1 MILAAVALVILA
13 AFACYREHLFAKE
26 RDQWIQERS
35 SLLNRIKPETAQ
47 VSGIN
52 DLEKYLV
59 EPVRSDED
67 YWDARGMA
75 PVVPDDV
82 QFSPDGFPLQ
92 GESPFG
98 GTP

>member
-1 MILAAVALVILA
+1 MILAGIALVLLA
-13 AFACYREHLFAKE
+13 ALVAYREYQFGKE

-59 EPVRSDED
+59 EPVRDDAD
-67 YWDARGMA
+67 YWEARGEA
-75 PVVPDDV
+75 WKPDDV
-82 QFSPDGFPLQ
+82 HFSPEGFPIS
-92 GESPFG
+92 GESPFAE
-98 GTP
+98 PPK